1 MQQPNDLTLAK
12 IEQAIGGIETQVTL
26 RITQIELLGAE
37 LLAARAILGSLKAL
51 LVEWDQQR
59 TEVINRTFR

>member
-12 IEQAIGGIETQVTL
+12 IEQAIGGIETQMTL